1 MEDEPLGTE
10 RLLVVDDD
18 PPVRR
23 MLERSLVAEGFTVD
37 IAADGGAALVAAE
50 RRAYDVVILD
60 VGMPGLSGIDV
71 CRRMRAKGT
80 TSAILMLT
88 ARDAISDRVLGLQAG
103 ADDYLVKPFAIEEL
117 VARIH
122 ALSRRGQPPGSRLA
136 YGDLTLDTDSRIATR
151 RGRTLELTSREV
163 DLLELLLRAPKQVVS
178 RERAV
183 EEVWDGAASANVVD
197 RYVANLR
204 AKLGDPPLIETVRGV
219 GFVLRE

>member
-1 MEDEPLGTE
+1 MPSE

-18 PPVRR
+18 IPVRR
-23 MLERSLVAEGFTVD
+23 MLERSLLAAGFEVDTV
-37 IAADGGAALVAAE
+37 ADGGSALAAAE

-60 VGMPGLSGIDV
+60 VAMPGLSGIDV
-71 CRRMRAKGT
+71 CRRLRAKGT
-80 TSAILMLT
+80 TSALLMLT
-88 ARDAISDRVLGLQAG
+88 ARDAIPDRVSGLEAG

-122 ALSRRGQPPGSRLA
+122 ALSRRGRPAGSLLA
-136 YGDLTLDTDSRIATR
+136 YGDLSLDTESRAATR
-151 RGRTLELTSREV
+151 RGRALELTSREA
-163 DLLELLLRAPKQVVS
+163 DLLELLLRTPNQVVS
-178 RERAV
+178 RQRAV
-183 EEVWDGAASANVVD
+183 EEVWDGAAVANVVD

>member
-1 MEDEPLGTE
+1 LPSE

-18 PPVRR
+18 IPVRR
-23 MLERSLVAEGFTVD
+23 MLERSLLAAGFEVD
-37 IAADGGAALVAAE
+37 TAADGGSALAAAE

-60 VGMPGLSGIDV
+60 VAMPGLSGIDV
-71 CRRMRAKGT
+71 CRRLRAKGT
-80 TSAILMLT
+80 TSAVLMLT
-88 ARDAISDRVLGLQAG
+88 ARDAIPDRVSGLEAG

-122 ALSRRGQPPGSRLA
+122 ALSRRGRPAGSLLA
-136 YGDLTLDTDSRIATR
+136 YGDVSLDTESRAATR
-151 RGRTLELTSREV
+151 RGRALELTSREA
-163 DLLELLLRAPKQVVS
+163 DLLELLLRTPNQVVS
-178 RERAV
+178 RQRAV
-183 EEVWDGAASANVVD
+183 EEVWDGAAVANVVD